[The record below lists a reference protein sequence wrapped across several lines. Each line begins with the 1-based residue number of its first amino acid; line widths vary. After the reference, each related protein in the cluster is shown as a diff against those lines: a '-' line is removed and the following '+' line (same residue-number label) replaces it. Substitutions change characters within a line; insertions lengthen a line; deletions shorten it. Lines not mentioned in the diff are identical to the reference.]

1 MFWLVENKEQFREF
15 LGRSF
20 DEAFVEIIP
29 NNPWHHP
36 SQNSIC
42 AFYIRHIEDTKGFI
56 LPVSHTE
63 TGSLFED
70 EIYLYLKR
78 LKKIYVRDKKEFLHY
93 TTLKQLVDITLTLPP
108 YILPQTTAHKFLYER
123 YPNLLTV
130 NQLVPI
136 TKHYEVCEQMYDDLE
151 HRVNSAVN
159 PFYNDM
165 ATLVFNAIERNGIK
179 INKDEF
185 NKHFPETEEE
195 YTYTQY
201 NFKTLTARPSN
212 RFGGVNFAALPHD
225 SGCRKA
231 FIPRNNV
238 FVEIDISAYHPTL
251 AATLVDYDFGD
262 TDVHASFAEMYKTD

>member
-1 MFWLVENKEQFREF
+1 VFWLVENKEQFRKF

-20 DEAFVEIIP
+20 DEAFIEIIP
-29 NNPWHHP
+29 NNPWQHP

-93 TTLKQLVDITLTLPP
+93 TTLKQLVDITLNLPP

-159 PFYNDM
+159 PFYNDI

-185 NKHFPETEEE
+185 NKHFSETQEDFV
-195 YTYTQY
+195 YTQY
-201 NFKTLTARPSN
+201 NFKTLTTRPSN
-212 RFGGVNFAALPHD
+212 R
-225 SGCRKA
+225 
-231 FIPRNNV
+231 
-238 FVEIDISAYHPTL
+238 
-251 AATLVDYDFGD
+251 
-262 TDVHASFAEMYKTD
+262 